1 MKTLQPAC
9 KKQQTIGHQ
18 AFKFESVYLLIFT
31 PSLESY
37 ESHTV
42 HCSVLYVVGQTSF
55 FFTSLT
61 KNSYIFSD
69 LHYKNGLFKTCLGH
83 KLCKTEISVSSY
95 FKTETYMSHGVWQ
108 VKPVFSA
115 LLRRA
120 NMLKKIIY
128 FKGREQASLD
138 LQAKLM
144 ISLGQ

>member
-9 KKQQTIGHQ
+9 KKQFIRPSNSNQCIFLFLHLHQ
-18 AFKFESVYLLIFT
+18 SHMSHTQCTAVCCMWWVKLVFSSPVKLKTLIFF
-31 PSLESY
+31 
-37 ESHTV
+37 
-42 HCSVLYVVGQTSF
+42 QI
-55 FFTSLT
+55 
-61 KNSYIFSD
+61 YII
-69 LHYKNGLFKTCLGH
+69 KTDFL
-83 KLCKTEISVSSY
+83 KLAWVIKLRLTEISVSSY